1 MASSKDC
8 SFLPP
13 PRILTRGISLKLLLT
28 VFVVLYTT
36 LISSSKSEAQTDLD
50 GVDKKLTAT
59 SAFSTSYTNS
69 SDTLAKLTVQLGIT
83 SSTDFSGQ
91 LTGNLQ
97 FVVHLNTNQDN
108 GSRLYLKNTNNTF
121 TGGVL
126 IDQGTLR
133 ADNYGVLGTNKQID
147 INHAC
152 LMTNQTFEGYTFK
165 LIGDASTGNRGAI
178 RLSGGNGNFD
188 AYITGSGSLEI
199 VNDNPVTLTN
209 TSNDYQGK
217 TYIGNFQW
225 RKNSNKDQNF
235 AGTLNLGASGVL
247 PDTTVVVFGSGYGG
261 NNDSITSI
269 TLDLKGFNETIAGI
283 YSTNTKAVIQ
293 STNAATLTLK
303 TLSDSSESYA
313 GKITGNVNLEITG
326 LGTQTLSGANTY
338 TGTTKISAG
347 TLNLSGE
354 GCTLGSGALTIESSG
369 VLLLTNAY
377 QGLKNVSSLSGN
389 GEIRSASGYNYLNV
403 TSSEPQSYSGTINVP
418 ESYRIDIGYNDG
430 ANHSTDVSL
439 PNATVSLNGSGSI
452 LGLVHG
458 TNSNDST
465 SFTIGTLNGVAG
477 SFVRLSGNTSNVAGF
492 STLTV
497 GQGEFAGTIGGEN
510 ANQSKLSLVKNT
522 SGTLTLSGANT
533 YSGETTV
540 SEGTLKLTDAAVV
553 ANSLMTVG
561 ANGTLEY
568 NLANN
573 QTERLT
579 IEDTNA
585 ILSTGTIKK
594 TGDGT
599 LKLFAADED
608 LITSHSFVVSSGR
621 LDMTKYFKGA
631 LTVGEKLSPENYLTA
646 IFSPGNS
653 VGSLDITGDFTLN
666 PGSTLLL
673 EFDETGADSLL
684 VTGTTKFE
692 EGSIITLALDEG
704 ASVSPNQQVSFQLP
718 ANIGTFDTAQL
729 SYPSYLTGVSYNPT
743 TGVLSA
749 TVDANAVP
757 EPSTWAL
764 LLLGAAGLLYVR
776 KRKN

>member
-1 MASSKDC
+1 M
-8 SFLPP
+8 
-13 PRILTRGISLKLLLT
+13 KLLLT

-83 SSTDFSGQ
+83 SSTNFSGQ

-108 GSRLYLKNTNNTF
+108 GSRLVLNNASNTF
-121 TGGVL
+121 TGGL
-126 IDQGTLR
+126 YIEQGTVR
-133 ADNYGVLGTNKQID
+133 VDNYAYIGGENGRKQID
-147 INHAC
+147 MLHGS
-152 LMTNQTFEGYTFK
+152 LMTNLDFNGYTIN
-165 LIGDASTGNRGAI
+165 LTGDISNGERGAI
-178 RLSGGNGNFD
+178 RLSGTTGGSTDGGNFD

-217 TYIGNFQW
+217 TYIGSFAW
-225 RKNSNKDQNF
+225 RYTKNANPDPLDEP
-235 AGTLNLGASGVL
+235 ATLKLGANGVL
-247 PDTTVVVFGSGYGG
+247 PDTTVVIFGGDGVG
-261 NNDSITSI
+261 TPTTGIK
-269 TLDLKGFNETIAGI
+269 TLDLCGHNETVAGI
-283 YSTNTKAVIQ
+283 FNSDTQGIIT
-293 STNAATLTLK
+293 SDESATLTIK
-303 TLSDSSESYA
+303 TKLNESNSYA
-313 GKITGNVNLEITG
+313 GIIKDNVSLEITG
-326 LGTQTLSGANTY
+326 SGTQTLSGANTY
-338 TGTTKISAG
+338 TGTTKISGG
-347 TLNLSGE
+347 TLKLSGDSA
-354 GCTLGSGALTIESSG
+354 TLGAGAVTIGETAALEISGAPR
-369 VLLLTNAY
+369 
-377 QGLKNVSSLSGN
+377 GLHSVTSLSG
-389 GEIRSASGYNYLNV
+389 SGDINITVTGNNYLSLANANA
-403 TSSEPQSYSGTINVP
+403 QDYSGTINITEP
-418 ESYRIDIGYNDG
+418 LHIGYRADSKD
-430 ANHSTDVSL
+430 HSTYLNL
-439 PNATVSLNGSGSI
+439 PNATVSLTGSGS
-452 LGLVHG
+452 LALDQDDNHQD
-458 TNSNDST
+458 TT
-465 SFTIGTLNGVAG
+465 TLTIKTLNGVAG
-477 SFVRLSGNTSNVAGF
+477 TYVRAGGQALYSSDDTF
-492 STLTV
+492 STIV
-497 GQGEFAGTIGGEN
+497 IGEGDFNGVIGTNGDAYFNKI
-510 ANQSKLSLVKNT
+510 SIVKNT

-533 YSGETTV
+533 YTGETTV
-540 SEGTLKLTDAAVV
+540 SEGTLKLTGAAVV
-553 ANSLMTVG
+553 ANSLTTVG

-579 IEDTNA
+579 IEETNA

-599 LKLFAADED
+599 LKLYAADED
-608 LITSHSFVVSSGR
+608 LINSHSFVVSSGR